1 MKRLFIAMTAALVS
15 LAASGADPAT
25 PGKKQMPMDEP
36 MHGQMRKPGMKTGDV
51 KKSAEKK
58 RQRLKPML
66 EKEERSM
73 EQGKGK

>member
-1 MKRLFIAMTAALVS
+1 MKRLFVAMTAALVS
-15 LAASGADPAT
+15 LAAFRACPAES
-25 PGKKQMPMDEP
+25 GKKQMPMDEP
-36 MHGQMRKPGMKTGDV
+36 MHGEMRKPGMKTGDV

>member
-1 MKRLFIAMTAALVS
+1 MKRLFVAMTAALLS
-15 LAASGADPAT
+15 LAASGAYPVES
-25 PGKKQMPMDEP
+25 GKKQLPMDEP

-58 RQRLKPML
+58 RRRLKPML

-73 EQGKGK
+73 EHGKGK